1 LEQKTP
7 DLDEA
12 RRILEAAGHTVQA
25 PKTAE
30 QLLQER
36 LDAMQATFDQKL
48 QETLDALKP
57 QAAKRVG
64 RRSLVEGSNDQGQ
77 PKKTYYR
84 NGDYLREQLRDP
96 NLRMGLLD
104 RSRPLPEGMT
114 PERIL
119 KELEVELLGIMDNM
133 HPFDGSVFVEQ

>member
-1 LEQKTP
+1 
-7 DLDEA
+7 
-12 RRILEAAGHTVQA
+12 
-25 PKTAE
+25 
-30 QLLQER
+30 
-36 LDAMQATFDQKL
+36 MQAAFDQKL
-48 QETLDALKP
+48 QETLNALKP
-57 QAAKRVG
+57 QSPVRVG
-64 RRSLVEGSNDQGQ
+64 RRSLVEGSTERGQ
-77 PKKTYYR
+77 PKRPYYR

-114 PERIL
+114 AERIL